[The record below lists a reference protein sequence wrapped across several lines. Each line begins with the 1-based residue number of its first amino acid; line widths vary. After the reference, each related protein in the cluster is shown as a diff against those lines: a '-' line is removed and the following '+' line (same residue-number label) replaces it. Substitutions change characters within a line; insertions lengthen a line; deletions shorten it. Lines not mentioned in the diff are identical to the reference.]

1 MVNAIDS
8 ALAGLSFFKK
18 KMDVSA
24 NNIANTN
31 TDDFKK
37 SRVIATEDKTGNPQ
51 GIVEKVNTPG
61 VPLSSAGAGLPRETS
76 NVDLATEMV
85 DTMTAQKGYIANLKT
100 IENQEEIFD
109 ALLDILA

>member
-24 NNIANTN
+24 NNIANLN
-31 TDDFKK
+31 TDGFKK

-51 GIVEKVNTPG
+51 GNVEKITTPG
-61 VPLSSAGAGLPRETS
+61 VPLSSAVPGGPGESS

-85 DTMTAQKGYIANLKT
+85 NTLTAQKGYIANLKT
-100 IENQEEIFD
+100 VENQKELFD
-109 ALLDILA
+109 VILDILA